1 MAWVLLAG
9 ASGSLG
15 QEILRSLAERGHW
28 VRTLSRG
35 PRSAAMLFTGE
46 HVRADLTR
54 PDSLTGTCQD
64 VDLVFSSAGSS
75 MHLDDFRNR
84 LRYLNVDF
92 TGNRNL
98 LREAKRKG
106 TPRFVYVLLHGGE
119 KLRHN
124 SYADA
129 HERFVDALNS
139 SPVSSLVIRP
149 TGFFSFLLQILRMAK
164 RCRGVVIGD
173 GSARANPIHQADLG
187 DFSVD
192 HLEPERVHSVPEWVA
207 RAAATVARL
216 LNPRIATLLAF
227 GVEESV
233 TDVVAPAYV
242 SRHLSDFFREA
253 AASQAGPPTPSLPTR
268 AGLGNLGRQGP
279 YDTVAYPVHSMTLQ
293 VQWHT
298 TALPS

>member
-1 MAWVLLAG
+1 MARVLLAG

-54 PDSLTGTCQD
+54 PDSLTGTCQG

-75 MHLDDFRNR
+75 MHLDDFRDR
-84 LRYLNVDF
+84 RRYLDVDF

-98 LREAKRKG
+98 LREAEREG
-106 TPRFVYVLLHGGE
+106 TPRFVYVSLHGGE

-129 HERFVDALNS
+129 HERFVDALNA

-164 RCRGVVIGD
+164 RRRGVVIGD
-173 GSARANPIHQADLG
+173 GSARANPIHHADLG

-192 HLEPERVHSVPEWVA
+192 HLESEREELSVGGPEVFSRRGIVELALRVAGRPERVRSVPEWVA
-207 RAAATVARL
+207 RAAATAARP

-227 GVEESV
+227 GVEVSV
-233 TDVVAPAYV
+233 TDVVAPAYG

-253 AASQAGPPTPSLPTR
+253 AASQAGPSTPSLPT
-268 AGLGNLGRQGP
+268 
-279 YDTVAYPVHSMTLQ
+279 
-293 VQWHT
+293 
-298 TALPS
+298 

>member
-1 MAWVLLAG
+1 MARVLLAG

-46 HVRADLTR
+46 HVRADLTH
-54 PDSLTGTCQD
+54 PDSLTGTCQG

-75 MHLDDFRNR
+75 MHLDDFRDR
-84 LRYLNVDF
+84 RRYLDVDF

-98 LREAKRKG
+98 LREAEREG
-106 TPRFVYVLLHGGE
+106 TPRFVYVSLHGGE

-129 HERFVDALNS
+129 HERFVDALNA

-164 RCRGVVIGD
+164 RRRGVVIGD

-192 HLEPERVHSVPEWVA
+192 HLESERGGAVGRRTGSLQPTRHRRARSSRRRTTGAGSLSAGVGGTGGGHSSPTPESTHRHSDGVWRGSE
-207 RAAATVARL
+207 RDGRGGARL
-216 LNPRIATLLAF
+216 W
-227 GVEESV
+227 E
-233 TDVVAPAYV
+233 
-242 SRHLSDFFREA
+242 
-253 AASQAGPPTPSLPTR
+253 PPSE
-268 AGLGNLGRQGP
+268 
-279 YDTVAYPVHSMTLQ
+279 
-293 VQWHT
+293 
-298 TALPS
+298 